1 MKNRITVNTEPA
13 IAKARSSPF
22 VSSLNFITKPIT
34 MPEKVNLPIS
44 YTALDKFFLFSLAT
58 KKEYLKII
66 YQSRE
71 DFVLKIKKGRVE
83 KPLPFKCHAEF
94 VSASIIRM
102 LRRASV

>member
-22 VSSLNFITKPIT
+22 VSSLNLITKPIT

-66 YQSRE
+66 YQLRE
-71 DFVLKIKKGRVE
+71 DFVLKIKKGRVLNP
-83 KPLPFKCHAEF
+83 PLSECQPPLFPLLCKEG
-94 VSASIIRM
+94 VKGW
-102 LRRASV
+102 